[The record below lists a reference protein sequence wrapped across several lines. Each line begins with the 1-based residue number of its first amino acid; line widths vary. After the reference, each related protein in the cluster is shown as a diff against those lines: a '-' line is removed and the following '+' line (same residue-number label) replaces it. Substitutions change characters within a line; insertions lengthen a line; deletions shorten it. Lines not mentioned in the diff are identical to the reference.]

1 MNDILQIQ
9 NSIIDRIF
17 VSDTLKA
24 LIFLIVAYS
33 TLKSKVLIIKIK
45 TKKVLQR

>member
-1 MNDILQIQ
+1 LHIQ
-9 NSIIDRIF
+9 SNIIDTIL
-17 VSDTLKA
+17 VVDTLKA

-45 TKKVLQR
+45 TKKVLQRYGYF